1 MGGEGHARGQL
12 THAHTLCNK
21 PSNRANTHMHDDR
34 DPSVVR
40 RADTHFI
47 QNVMVHSG
55 FEVIFPTGQGV
66 LLVCGDP
73 LVFLLRA
80 RSSLCRSSLPRSSL
94 SRSSLPRERRPGAC
108 LSSPWRCRKQ
118 PSRAFASCPCAPSY
132 AAASLLLRSW

>member
-1 MGGEGHARGQL
+1 ML
-12 THAHTLCNK
+12 
-21 PSNRANTHMHDDR
+21 DDR

-55 FEVIFPTGQGV
+55 FGVIFSTGEGV

-80 RSSLCRSSLPRSSL
+80 RSSLSLDEGPRDGQGAGVL
-94 SRSSLPRERRPGAC
+94 RRGVVEGPEPHLRLRRLPMRTIIRRRQLVVAELVGAVAVGEE
-108 LSSPWRCRKQ
+108 LVGVGGVD
-118 PSRAFASCPCAPSY
+118 AHD
-132 AAASLLLRSW
+132 